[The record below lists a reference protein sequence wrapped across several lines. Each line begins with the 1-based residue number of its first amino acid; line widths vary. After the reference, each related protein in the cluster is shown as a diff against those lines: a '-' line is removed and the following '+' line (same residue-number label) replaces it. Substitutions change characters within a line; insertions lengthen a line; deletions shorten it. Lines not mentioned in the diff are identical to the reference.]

1 MLLGRFI
8 FGVGGDSF
16 FVGKSAIISS
26 WFKGNEVAFAFGL
39 SLSVG
44 RVGAVLN
51 GLIVP
56 KVALSLGVPYS
67 LYLGFGACLVSAIG
81 TICLVLLDLWAE
93 KKDHLAKVK
102 VLEEDK
108 FKLMDIFSLGKPFWL
123 IVANCECVYSAV
135 VTYFI
140 ISLGMIK

>member
-8 FGVGGDSF
+8 FGIGGDSF

-39 SLSVG
+39 TLSIG

-51 GLIVP
+51 GLVVP
-56 KVALSLGVPYS
+56 KVTLTLGVPYA
-67 LYLGFGACLVSAIG
+67 LYLGFGACLVSAVG

-93 KKDHLAKVK
+93 KKDHLTKVG
-102 VLEEDK
+102 V
-108 FKLMDIFSLGKPFWL
+108 
-123 IVANCECVYSAV
+123 
-135 VTYFI
+135 
-140 ISLGMIK
+140 